1 MSLTEEHKSGVHGVK
16 IQSQGKSMHP
26 GSHTQKP
33 NERKTMEDKTSGNQK
48 DVLKLSEEL
57 DAEREKNKALYDKYL
72 RLNAEFENFKKRME
86 REKCEYF
93 KYALERLIKDLLPVF
108 DHLDLA
114 IQSAQESRDFDGFAE
129 GVQLIYKQL
138 KDILEKEGLK
148 YECAVG
154 EPFDPCKHEAM
165 MHMESENHEP
175 NVVME
180 EHKKGYF
187 LNDRLIRPAMVTVA
201 KKPEG
206 KKPPKTGEK
215 NND

>member
-1 MSLTEEHKSGVHGVK
+1 
-16 IQSQGKSMHP
+16 
-26 GSHTQKP
+26 
-33 NERKTMEDKTSGNQK
+33 
-48 DVLKLSEEL
+48 
-57 DAEREKNKALYDKYL
+57 
-72 RLNAEFENFKKRME
+72 ME

-108 DHLDLA
+108 DHLELA

-165 MHMESENHEP
+165 LHMESENHKP

-206 KKPPKTGEK
+206 KKPSKTSEK